1 MNVNHISQNR
11 QETSQHPWH
20 VPYSPQCICAGC
32 QSKPYWDG
40 KIYYSLC
47 LGCLQKKE
55 LGPFKKRYHK
65 DNDYYSLFWT
75 TDYERDNAIRK
86 ETLQ

>member
-20 VPYSPQCICAGC
+20 VPYSPKCICPGC
-32 QSKPYWDG
+32 QNKTYHDG
-40 KIYYSLC
+40 DIYYSCC
-47 LGCLQKKE
+47 LKFLEQKS
-55 LGPFKKRYHK
+55 LGPFRKKHFK
-65 DNDYYSLFWT
+65 ENSYSTLFWL
-75 TDYERDNAIRK
+75 TDYERNNSGK

>member
-1 MNVNHISQNR
+1 MNVNQISQNKR
-11 QETSQHPWH
+11 ETSQHPYH
-20 VPYSPQCICAGC
+20 VPYSPKCICAGC

-55 LGPFKKRYHK
+55 LGPFKKRHHK
-65 DNDYYSLFWT
+65 NNYSTLFWLS
-75 TDYERDNAIRK
+75 DWERENANSRK
-86 ETLQ
+86 EIA